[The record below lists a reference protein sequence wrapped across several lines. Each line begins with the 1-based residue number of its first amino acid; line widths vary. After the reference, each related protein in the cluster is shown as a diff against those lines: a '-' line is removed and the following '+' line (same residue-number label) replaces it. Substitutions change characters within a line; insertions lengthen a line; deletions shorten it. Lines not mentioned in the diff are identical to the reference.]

1 MLEPIKDWV
10 VKSKVPCVMV
20 TVVQRVVPTSVV
32 VIPAVLITKGPIVV
46 FV

>member
-10 VKSKVPCVMV
+10 VKSKVPCVKV
-20 TVVQRVVPTSVV
+20 TVVHRVVPASVV
-32 VIPAVLITKGPIVV
+32 VIPLVLMVKAPIVV